1 MRNLLRP
8 KLVGAAAANIDFM
21 KSPLGRDALA
31 AFDWNAAVGGRLL
44 SKDEFQALAGKAG
57 QIVQIGDD
65 FVYLDPD
72 EINRIKKTLDNPPP
86 MTALERMRA
95 VITGEFEG
103 AEIEVSNDVKEGLK
117 RITEVTDVKPPEG
130 LSLIHICSLDCSR
143 WRRSWGSA

>member
-1 MRNLLRP
+1 M
-8 KLVGAAAANIDFM
+8 
-21 KSPLGRDALA
+21 
-31 AFDWNAAVGGRLL
+31 

-117 RITEVTDVKPPEG
+117 RITEVTDLKPEG
-130 LSLIHICSLDCSR
+130 LRQHCVPI
-143 WRRSWGSA
+143 RRAATRGS